1 MPLYL
6 VVHTPKENVDED
18 AVYPPTRLNELAR
31 DHASADARTR
41 WIKTLSPDLHDERHF
56 TMWEAKTAEDIIE
69 VMERYHFMS
78 EMDSHPIAVQEWDPQ
93 LVLAVE

>member
-6 VVHTPKENVDED
+6 VVHTPKDAEGD
-18 AVYPPTRLNELAR
+18 AVFPPTNLTELAR
-31 DHASADARTR
+31 DHAGADARTR

-56 TMWEAKTAEDIIE
+56 TMWEARSAEDILE

-78 EMDSHPIAVQEWDPQ
+78 EMEHHPIAVQEWDPQ
-93 LVLAVE
+93 TVLAAE

>member
-6 VVHTPKENVDED
+6 VVHTPKEDVDDET
-18 AVYPPTRLNELAR
+18 VFPPTNLADLAR
-31 DHASADARTR
+31 DHAGQEARTR

-56 TMWEAKTAEDIIE
+56 SLWNAKNADYIQE

-78 EMDSHPIAVQEWDPQ
+78 EMDHHPIAVQEWDPQ
-93 LVLAVE
+93 TVLAAE